1 MPQEGNASGLLLIV
15 GSSFGDLD
23 DWAAALFP
31 LYVLSATCFFFFF
44 SFPLHGRMD
53 SLLSEMLVK
62 YKSME

>member
-44 SFPLHGRMD
+44 L
-53 SLLSEMLVK
+53 SLCTEGWILFFQKCS
-62 YKSME
+62 